1 MIIRMKKSRMRKGKK
16 TALARIQMM
25 YITLR
30 QAMIKITE
38 TNPFFWLPIFSSS
51 LALSLRKLK
60 FKFKTCNLVLK

>member
-1 MIIRMKKSRMRKGKK
+1 MKKSRMRKGKK

-38 TNPFFWLPIFSSS
+38 TNPFFGYQSFP
-51 LALSLRKLK
+51 
-60 FKFKTCNLVLK
+60 VLLH